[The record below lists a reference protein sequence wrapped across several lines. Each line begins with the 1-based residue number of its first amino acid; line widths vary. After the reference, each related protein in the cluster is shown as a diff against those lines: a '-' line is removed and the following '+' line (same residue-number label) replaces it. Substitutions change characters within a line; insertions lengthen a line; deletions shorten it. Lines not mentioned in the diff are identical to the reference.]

1 MTKKIYLTEQEKK
14 EIENLVNGLE
24 IDIDHTFSKDQNGDL
39 NNYGIDQY
47 FQAQKD
53 KAISI
58 LNPDNKHFDFL
69 HEYVPSTYE
78 RYENLKDGNH
88 EDKDLIALNY
98 LACEFVENLN

>member
-1 MTKKIYLTEQEKK
+1 MTKKIYLTKQEKK

-24 IDIDHTFSKDQNGDL
+24 VDIDHTFSKDQNGDL
-39 NNYGIDQY
+39 NDYGIDQY

-53 KAISI
+53 KAIRI
-58 LNPDNKHFDFL
+58 LNPDNKYFDFL
-69 HEYVPSTYE
+69 HEYVPSTYD
-78 RYENLKDGNH
+78 RYKNLKDGNQ